1 MKLKHTI
8 AALAALT
15 IAAHADFTSIADL
28 AANDAGY
35 IAAAEA
41 ANLPEQAAITLA
53 RISTTDGAPSTAGQW
68 NASLA
73 RTDVQEVLAAAAP
86 VIINNPLLA
95 AHVNYEGVARAWLKT
110 TAGQTWAADHAAQVA
125 SFLSNSLHQHLY
137 LFNDYNTPESFAAW
151 KATGYARALGEVA
164 KLENIAFVAGMH
176 GDWPAITALDRS
188 NFSYNVF
195 GYELYAKWAKAQ
207 AVGHT
212 IQENYAFVQNEL
224 VNVGLTGT
232 PGSLVICQHLN
243 ALSTMMFN
251 MMRQGAALQNP

>member
-8 AALAALT
+8 AAIAAL
-15 IAAHADFTSIADL
+15 IVSAHADFTSVADL
-28 AANDAGY
+28 AANDTGY

-41 ANLPEQAAITLA
+41 DNLPEQAAITLA
-53 RISTTDGAPSTAGQW
+53 RISTTDGAPSTAAQW

-73 RTDVQEVLAAAAP
+73 RTDVQEVLAAAVP
-86 VIINNPLLA
+86 VIINNPALA
-95 AHVNYEGVARAWLKT
+95 ANVNYDGVARAWLKA
-110 TAGQTWAADHAAQVA
+110 TAGETWAADHAALVA
-125 SFLSNSLHQHLY
+125 SFLSNSHHQHLY

-151 KATGYARALGEVA
+151 KATGYARPLGEVA
-164 KLENIAFVAGMH
+164 RLENIAFVAGMH

-188 NFSYNVF
+188 NFTYNVF

-207 AVGHT
+207 AVGKS

-251 MMRQGAALQNP
+251 MMRQGAALQNQ

>member
-1 MKLKHTI
+1 V
-8 AALAALT
+8 A
-15 IAAHADFTSIADL
+15 
-28 AANDAGY
+28 
-35 IAAAEA
+35 
-41 ANLPEQAAITLA
+41 
-53 RISTTDGAPSTAGQW
+53 
-68 NASLA
+68 
-73 RTDVQEVLAAAAP
+73 V
-86 VIINNPLLA
+86 INNPPLA
-95 AHVNYEGVARAWLKT
+95 SNTNYEGVVRLWLKSP
-110 TAGQTWAADHAAQVA
+110 AGLAWAADHAAQVA
-125 SFLSNSLHQHLY
+125 SFLSNSHHQHIY
-137 LFNDYNTPESFAAW
+137 LFNDYSTPELFAAW
-151 KATGYARALGEVA
+151 KATGYARPLGEVA

-188 NFSYNVF
+188 NFTYNVF

-207 AVGHT
+207 AVGKT